1 MQCSDTE
8 KGKTR
13 WEQLGL
19 APHVLPPSGDLTDA
33 LLILFEVGFSQNT
46 GEGIRPITGAD
57 VLSHL
62 TATDALASPFEV
74 GAALTASRAYV
85 NEHHRSKQQS
95 TDAPFDW
102 PKTERDIQILN
113 EIAERE
119 FERAMGG

>member
-1 MQCSDTE
+1 V
-8 KGKTR
+8 R
-13 WEQLGL
+13 WEQLGFSS
-19 APHVLPPSGDLTDA
+19 HVLPSPGDLPDA
-33 LLILFEVGFSQNT
+33 HFILAEIGFFQNT
-46 GEGIRPITGAD
+46 GEGIRPITGADGIRPITGAD

-62 TATDALASPFEV
+62 TATDALASPYEV
-74 GAALTASRAYV
+74 RAALTASRAYV

-102 PKTERDIQILN
+102 PKTEQDIKILN

>member
-1 MQCSDTE
+1 M
-8 KGKTR
+8 
-13 WEQLGL
+13 
-19 APHVLPPSGDLTDA
+19 
-33 LLILFEVGFSQNT
+33 ILFEVGFFQNT

-57 VLSHL
+57 VLSPL
-62 TATDALASPFEV
+62 AATDALASPCEV
-74 GAALTASRAYV
+74 GAALTAWRDYV
-85 NEHHRSKQQS
+85 NEHLRSKQQS

>member
-1 MQCSDTE
+1 M
-8 KGKTR
+8 
-13 WEQLGL
+13 
-19 APHVLPPSGDLTDA
+19 PDA
-33 LLILFEVGFSQNT
+33 HFILSEVGFFQNT
-46 GEGIRPITGAD
+46 GEGIRPISGAD

-85 NEHHRSKQQS
+85 NEHHRSKHQS

-113 EIAERE
+113 EIIERE